1 MKQVIFVIM
10 ALILFGCS
18 KKEIDIKDSLNSI
31 TEQTLSAHVKI
42 LASDEFEG
50 RAPSSAGEEK
60 TINYLREEYRK
71 LGLRPGNGDSYF
83 QEVPLVEIISTPDNI
98 IEVKGK
104 GKGVTLKYFE
114 DYVAVS
120 RHVVDRVSINDA
132 ELVFVGYG
140 SVAPEYNW
148 NDYEG
153 LDMKGKVA
161 VVLVNDPGF
170 ATQDPALFNGNAM
183 TYYGRWTYKYEEAAR
198 QGAAGVIIVHNTKP
212 AGYPWGVVQ
221 NGWTGSQFNLVADDN
236 NLSRCPVEG
245 WITYD
250 KAKEIF
256 DIAGF
261 NFEELYEAAS
271 KPEFKAFSL
280 EVTTSISIT
289 NTTRRSIS
297 NNVIALLPGSERADE
312 YIFYLAHWDHF
323 GIDTTLEGNQIYNGA
338 VDNATGTAALLELA
352 KAYTLLPEKQSR
364 SIVFLHTTAEEQ
376 GLLGSLYYSENPTF
390 PLAKTIAALNLDA
403 LNIFGRTRDLFIIG
417 YGNSELEEYAINAAK
432 KQNRTVVADDEPEK
446 GYFYRSDH
454 FSFAKKGVPA
464 LYTKMGY
471 QHIEKGEEWI
481 RETTANWTRNHY
493 HQVTDEYNPEEW
505 DLSGAIEDVRLFFKV
520 GVKLSMSDHFPNYKE
535 GNEFRAIREASLKA
549 AGIK

>member
-1 MKQVIFVIM
+1 MKQVIFV
-10 ALILFGCS
+10 LLLLTFFGCA
-18 KKEIDIKDSLNSI
+18 KKEMDFKEAMNSI
-31 TEQTLSAHVKI
+31 TIETLSEHIEI

-50 RAPSSAGEEK
+50 RSPSSAGEVK
-60 TINYLREEYRK
+60 TINYLRDQYKK
-71 LGLRPGNGDSYF
+71 LGLRPGNGDSFF
-83 QEVPLVEIISTPDNI
+83 QEVPLVEIIPSPDQV
-98 IEVKGK
+98 IEVKGN
-104 GKGVTLKYFE
+104 GKKVTLKHFE
-114 DYVAVS
+114 DYVAVT

-140 SVAPEYNW
+140 SVAPEYDW

-153 LDMKGKVA
+153 IDMKGKVA

-170 ATQDPALFNGNAM
+170 ATQNPSLFNGNAM
-183 TYYGRWTYKYEEAAR
+183 TYYGRWTYKYEEAAK

-221 NGWTGSQFNLVADDN
+221 NGWTGSQFNLVAEDN

-245 WITYD
+245 WITFD

-256 DIAGF
+256 DIAGL
-261 NFEELYEAAS
+261 NFEELYESAS
-271 KPEFKAFSL
+271 KPGFKPIQL
-280 EVTTSISIT
+280 DVTTSISIS
-289 NTTRRSIS
+289 NVTRRSSS
-297 NNVIALLPGSERADE
+297 NNVIALLPGKERADE

-352 KAYTLLPEKQSR
+352 KAYTLLPEKQGR
-364 SIVFLHTTAEEQ
+364 SIVFLHTAAEEQ
-376 GLLGSLYYSENPTF
+376 GLLGSLFYAENPIY
-390 PLAKTIAALNLDA
+390 PIEKTIAALNLDG
-403 LNIFGRTRDLFIIG
+403 LNIFGRTKDIFIIG

-432 KQNRTVVADDEPEK
+432 RQNRTVVPDDEPEK

-464 LYTKMGY
+464 LYTKMGF
-471 QHIEKGEEWI
+471 QHIEKGEEWL
-481 RETTANWTRNHY
+481 REKTAEWTRTHY

-505 DLSGAIEDVRLFFKV
+505 DLSGAIEDIKLFFKV
-520 GVKLSMSDHFPNYKE
+520 GARLSMTDHYPNYKE
-535 GNEFRAIREASLKA
+535 GNEFRAVRDASLKA